1 MIDYRGIAILIITV
15 SICAAVLVTIVG
27 AVWMA
32 RPIEDKGLE
41 ALSSVLL
48 VLAGCVTT
56 YIGQRY
62 LNGSEKK

>member
-15 SICAAVLVTIVG
+15 SICAAVLVTIIG

-32 RPIEDKGLE
+32 RPIDAKGLE
-41 ALSSVLL
+41 VLSSVLL

-62 LNGSEKK
+62 LSAGDK